1 MHVFYICGAVRSA
14 VMLAAVSML
23 LWRSVL
29 FLPVYGSCF
38 SWTILNLNTIFLFRQ
53 FQHKEALLDWY
64 VNEFHSPRILFVC
77 LSLYFTAVILW
88 RIKIIVLYYFP
99 HPTCAGFDTVFV
111 KDMAYYLANRL
122 DTSSCLPADFTHT
135 FLIRDPAKSIYSLY
149 KMSLNKDKTG
159 AWSIQFNSTPLC
171 IRS

>member
-53 FQHKEALLDWY
+53 FQHSSTVDLY
-64 VNEFHSPRILFVC
+64 VNEFHSPRILFVSLFYGC
-77 LSLYFTAVILW
+77 HSLTNKDYCFILLSTPYLCRVRYGVRQRYGLLPGESSRHF
-88 RIKIIVLYYFP
+88 VLSSSRLHTHFP
-99 HPTCAGFDTVFV
+99 HTRSSKVDLLSVQDVAQQRQ
-111 KDMAYYLANRL
+111 NR
-122 DTSSCLPADFTHT
+122 CLV
-135 FLIRDPAKSIYSLY
+135 
-149 KMSLNKDKTG
+149 
-159 AWSIQFNSTPLC
+159 NSV
-171 IRS
+171 